1 MDEYS
6 ECATEEMLINYCLK
20 LDIDFKDVI
29 TLISMFSF
37 NKVMNKNMDQHSK
50 LVF

>member
-6 ECATEEMLINYCLK
+6 EYATEEMLK

-37 NKVMNKNMDQHSK
+37 TKVMNKNMYQHSK

>member
-6 ECATEEMLINYCLK
+6 ECATEEMLK

-29 TLISMFSF
+29 TMFSF
-37 NKVMNKNMDQHSK
+37 TKVMNKNMYQHSK

>member
-6 ECATEEMLINYCLK
+6 ECAREEMLK

-37 NKVMNKNMDQHSK
+37 IKVMNKNMYQHSK